1 MTLGRAA
8 IPRHR
13 RRLAWA
19 RDDRGEGGGTALEFL
34 LLAPLVLVFG
44 LLIVAGYRYAIN
56 QQTIDSAAASAAR
69 AATQQTTAEQAQQVA
84 LEQASAALAAG
95 DVSCQTVD
103 VDVDTG
109 GFAATPGTAATVTAT
124 VTCQVS
130 MADLSAVPN
139 LPGTITLTGRAL
151 SPLDVH
157 REIP

>member
-1 MTLGRAA
+1 MTLGHTA
-8 IPRHR
+8 IPRRR

-34 LLAPLVLVFG
+34 LLTPLVLVFG

>member
-1 MTLGRAA
+1 MTLGHTA
-8 IPRHR
+8 IPRRR

-34 LLAPLVLVFG
+34 LLTPLVLVFG

-103 VDVDTG
+103 VDVNTE

-139 LPGTITLTGRAL
+139 LPGTITLTGRAV

>member
-1 MTLGRAA
+1 MTLGRTAL
-8 IPRHR
+8 PRRR

-34 LLAPLVLVFG
+34 LLTPLVLVFG

>member
-1 MTLGRAA
+1 M
-8 IPRHR
+8 
-13 RRLAWA
+13 
-19 RDDRGEGGGTALEFL
+19 
-34 LLAPLVLVFG
+34 
-44 LLIVAGYRYAIN
+44 
-56 QQTIDSAAASAAR
+56 
-69 AATQQTTAEQAQQVA
+69 
-84 LEQASAALAAG
+84 
-95 DVSCQTVD
+95 SCQTVD

-139 LPGTITLTGRAL
+139 LPGTITLTGRAV

>member
-1 MTLGRAA
+1 MTLGRTA
-8 IPRHR
+8 IPRRR

-34 LLAPLVLVFG
+34 LLTPLVLVFG

-139 LPGTITLTGRAL
+139 LPGTITLTGRAV